1 MTMLQAQ
8 AIKQFHPDDIP
19 DLGTL
24 QGLLEQGNILIVKN
38 VFDKEL
44 VRKTRRDLALWR
56 QNARALDEAQ
66 ISKERILNGFLP
78 LSHQSTRMTNDLD
91 FRSDKTGINAWNYR
105 FGNLHDENLIPS
117 IQKNGEIFLQAFE
130 RYCPVD
136 PLPHATETG
145 KNLYVEFMHF
155 PVSSG
160 YVEEH
165 THESIAE
172 FGLEFNMIGVF
183 SDRGKDYEQGGPVFP
198 GPHGEFR
205 IDDFTES
212 GDVYLFSNRMVHRV
226 DAIQSNIP
234 ESDGRWILTYF
245 WY

>member
-1 MTMLQAQ
+1 MLQAQ

-24 QGLLEQGNILIVKN
+24 QGLLGRGDIVVVKN
-38 VFDKEL
+38 VFEREL
-44 VRKTRRDLALWR
+44 IRKIRRDLVQWR
-56 QNARALDEAQ
+56 QSETALDEAR
-66 ISKERILNGFLP
+66 ISRERILNGFLP
-78 LSHQSTRMTNDLD
+78 LNHQSSGRFTDLD

-105 FGNLHDENLIPS
+105 FGNLHDESLMPS
-117 IQKNGEIFLQAFE
+117 IRENGELFLQAFE
-130 RYCPVD
+130 NYCPVG

-160 YVEEH
+160 FVEAH
-165 THESIAE
+165 THESIAQ

-183 SDRGKDYEQGGPVFP
+183 SDRGRDYELGGPVFP
-198 GPHGEFR
+198 GPKEDFR
-205 IDDFTES
+205 IDDFTEA
-212 GDVYLFSNRMVHRV
+212 GDIYLFSNRMVHRV
-226 DAIQSNIP
+226 DAIQSSIP
-234 ESDGRWILTYF
+234 DSDGRWILTYF